1 MCAKQNRSM
10 ACSRDK
16 FQPTR
21 KFKKLSSPQP
31 IPDLQAGKIAQN
43 YEHMTSHVPRL
54 THTHIHLY
62 RGAICKGT
70 KCHRYSIHQSDASQV
85 HLC

>member
-54 THTHIHLY
+54 THTHSFVSRRNL
-62 RGAICKGT
+62 RRNKM
-70 KCHRYSIHQSDASQV
+70 SQV
-85 HLC
+85 LNPPK